1 MKKEKT
7 IYTLGGTAEDI
18 LVIITKEIAQLNAR
32 SLTWEAFTVIQL
44 VRHDEFCISWM
55 IFIV

>member
-7 IYTLGGTAEDI
+7 IYTLDGTAEDI

-32 SLTWEAFTVIQL
+32 SLTHERL
-44 VRHDEFCISWM
+44 LL
-55 IFIV
+55 